1 MHRRQK
7 GRYVNPT
14 RNAVCVCMSVRTYV
28 HVCNMDMCAVIR
40 TLVCQVCVYTILRI
54 HVLVCIFMLVTVC
67 FYAYIYGI
75 LYTVCNA
82 LNSHS
87 ATVSM
92 YLHVAHTYLYCV
104 CAGVYLYVYCIFT
117 CVLVCIFMCA
127 VYSHVCWCVSLC
139 VLCIHTYVCCS
150 LYLYL
155 PRSVFTH
162 TQMTCCTQYLILHI
176 PYSPAT
182 ADIPGFLSLHLA
194 VSS

>member
-14 RNAVCVCMSVRTYV
+14 GNAVCVYVCMYI
-28 HVCNMDMCAVIR
+28 HVCNMGMCAVIR

-54 HVLVCIFMLVTVC
+54 RVLVCILMLVTVC

-75 LYTVCNA
+75 LYTVRNA

-104 CAGVYLYVYCIFT
+104 CAGVYLYVCCIFT
-117 CVLVCIFMCA
+117 CVLVCIFVCA

-139 VLCIHTYVCCS
+139 VLYIHMCTGVYLCVC
-150 LYLYL
+150 Y
-155 PRSVFTH
+155 VFTR
-162 TQMTCCTQYLILHI
+162 MCAVLYTCIYQGLFLPILK
-176 PYSPAT
+176 
-182 ADIPGFLSLHLA
+182 
-194 VSS
+194 